1 MIKITMQPTVDMD
14 NICKELGLHL
24 SDFECTQM
32 VANDSYIVFDCS
44 DERVEELSEELE
56 WKKDKCDPYY
66 FNRISNDYAL
76 MNLLRAQGIFDSAL
90 IFVCW

>member
-1 MIKITMQPTVDMD
+1 MIKMIMRPTVDID
-14 NICKELGLHL
+14 DICKELGLHM
-24 SDFECTQM
+24 SDFEFTQM
-32 VANDSYIVFDCS
+32 VENDSYVTFDCS

-56 WKKDKCDPYY
+56 WEKDNGNTRY

-90 IFVCW
+90 IYVSW

>member
-1 MIKITMQPTVDMD
+1 MQPTVDMSD
-14 NICKELGLHL
+14 ICKELGLHL

-32 VANDSYIVFDCS
+32 VGNDSYITFDCS

-56 WKKDKCDPYY
+56 WTKDKCDTHY

-76 MNLLRAQGIFDSAL
+76 INLLRAQGILDSVL

>member
-14 NICKELGLHL
+14 NICKELGLHM

-32 VANDSYIVFDCS
+32 VANDSYIIFDCS
-44 DERVEELSEELE
+44 DERVEELSEDLELE
-56 WKKDKCDPYY
+56 KDKGDIHY

-90 IFVCW
+90 IYVSW

>member
-14 NICKELGLHL
+14 NICRELGLHL

-32 VANDSYIVFDCS
+32 VENDSYIIFDCS
-44 DERVEELSEELE
+44 DERVEELSEDLE
-56 WKKDKCDPYY
+56 SEKDKGDTHY
-66 FNRISNDYAL
+66 FNRLSNDYAL

-90 IFVCW
+90 IYVSW

>member
-1 MIKITMQPTVDMD
+1 MKITMRPTINMD
-14 NICKELGLHL
+14 EICEILKCHL

-32 VANDSYIVFDCS
+32 VENDSYITFDCS

-56 WKKDKCDPYY
+56 WEKDNGNTRY

-76 MNLLRAQGIFDSAL
+76 VNLLRAQGVFDSAL
-90 IFVCW
+90 IYVSW

>member
-44 DERVEELSEELE
+44 DERAEELSEELE
-56 WKKDKCDPYY
+56 WKKDKCDTHY

-90 IFVCW
+90 IYVSW

>member
-1 MIKITMQPTVDMD
+1 MIKITMRPTIDMD
-14 NICKELGLHL
+14 DICKELGLHM

-32 VANDSYIVFDCS
+32 VENDSYITFDCS

-56 WKKDKCDPYY
+56 WEKDNGNTRY

-76 MNLLRAQGIFDSAL
+76 VNLLRAQGVFDSAL
-90 IFVCW
+90 IYVSW